1 MKTLS
6 EIDTTSKRA
15 ARGAGFSWGIAEEVG
30 KNMRL
35 LELYGLPGIK
45 NLNKFLK
52 DYKEKQFQKITLI
65 SETNNSNKYPFCP
78 IILGTNFIDQVNLL
92 DKKSN
97 IQISNVAFPILFL
110 PFVCRASEIIG
121 KKIFLKI
128 EEKEFLLNL
137 NQSIYSNYLKNEIL
151 ESCNKINISSNF
163 IEKEFPKL
171 VNTMEVNLLENE
183 DNFTDDE
190 WNNLYKL
197 SEETFVEES
206 DSLKEGAAGAGLTDN
221 D

>member
-1 MKTLS
+1 MKSLS

-15 ARGAGFSWGIAEEVG
+15 TRAAGFSWGIAEEVG

-35 LELYGLPGIK
+35 LELFGLSGIK
-45 NLNKFLK
+45 NLNKYLK
-52 DYKEKQFQKITLI
+52 DYKKKQFQKISLI
-65 SETNNSNKYPFCP
+65 SNINESTKIPFCP

-92 DKKSN
+92 DKREN
-97 IQISNVAFPILFL
+97 IQFINIAFPILFL
-110 PFVCRASEIIG
+110 PFVSRASEIIG

-128 EEKEFLLNL
+128 DEKEFLLNL

-151 ESCNKINISSNF
+151 EKSNSVNISF
-163 IEKEFPKL
+163 IE
-171 VNTMEVNLLENE
+171 NNNLFNENE
-183 DNFTDDE
+183 WKE
-190 WNNLYKL
+190 LYKL

-206 DSLKEGAAGAGLTDN
+206 ESSKIGAAGAGLTDN

>member
-15 ARGAGFSWGIAEEVG
+15 TRGAGFSWGIAEEVG

-65 SETNNSNKYPFCP
+65 SETNYASKNPFCP
-78 IILGTNFIDQVNLL
+78 ITLGTNFIDQVNLL
-92 DKKSN
+92 DKKLN
-97 IQISNVAFPILFL
+97 IQISNLAFPILFI
-110 PFVCRASEIIG
+110 PFVSRASEIVG
-121 KKIFLKI
+121 KKIFLKVDD
-128 EEKEFLLNL
+128 KEFLFNL

-151 ESCNKINISSNF
+151 ENCNNINISF
-163 IEKEFPKL
+163 
-171 VNTMEVNLLENE
+171 LENNNSFNE
-183 DNFTDDE
+183 DE
-190 WNNLYKL
+190 WKELYKL
-197 SEETFVEES
+197 SEDTFVEETE
-206 DSLKEGAAGAGLTDN
+206 SLKTGAAGAGLTDN

>member
-15 ARGAGFSWGIAEEVG
+15 TRGVGFSWGIAEEVG

-35 LELYGLPGIK
+35 LELFGLSGIK
-45 NLNKFLK
+45 NLNKYLK
-52 DYKEKQFQKITLI
+52 DYKKKQFQKITLI
-65 SETNNSNKYPFCP
+65 SDINEANKYPFCP
-78 IILGTNFIDQVNLL
+78 IILGTNFIDQIKLL
-92 DKKSN
+92 DKKNN

-110 PFVCRASEIIG
+110 PFVSRASEIIG
-121 KKIFLKI
+121 KRIFLQI

-151 ESCNKINISSNF
+151 ENCNKININF
-163 IEKEFPKL
+163 
-171 VNTMEVNLLENE
+171 LENNNLFNE
-183 DNFTDDE
+183 NE
-190 WNNLYKL
+190 WNELYKL
-197 SEETFVEES
+197 SEDTFVEETE
-206 DSLKEGAAGAGLTDN
+206 SLKIGAAGAGLTDN

>member
-15 ARGAGFSWGIAEEVG
+15 VKGAGFSWGIAEEVG

-35 LELYGLPGIK
+35 LELFGLPGVK

-52 DYKEKQFQKITLI
+52 DYKEKQFHKSTLI
-65 SETNNSNKYPFCP
+65 SETNNANKYPFCP

-92 DKKSN
+92 DKKIN

-110 PFVCRASEIIG
+110 PFVSRASEIIG
-121 KKIFLKI
+121 KKIFLKL

-137 NQSIYSNYLKNEIL
+137 NQSIFSNYLKNEIL
-151 ESCNKINISSNF
+151 EVCSTINISF
-163 IEKEFPKL
+163 IENKNSF
-171 VNTMEVNLLENE
+171 NENE
-183 DNFTDDE
+183 WKE
-190 WNNLYKL
+190 LYKL
-197 SEETFVEES
+197 SEDTFVEET
-206 DSLKEGAAGAGLTDN
+206 DSLKIGAAGAGLTDN

>member
-15 ARGAGFSWGIAEEVG
+15 TRSAGFSWGISEEVG

-35 LELYGLPGIK
+35 LELFGLAGIK
-45 NLNKFLK
+45 NLNKYLK
-52 DYKEKQFQKITLI
+52 DYKKKQFQKISLI
-65 SETNNSNKYPFCP
+65 SDVNQENKQPFCP

-92 DKKSN
+92 DKKNN
-97 IQISNVAFPILFL
+97 IQISNIAFPILFL
-110 PFVCRASEIIG
+110 PFASRASEVIG

-128 EEKEFLLNL
+128 DEKEFLLNL

-151 ESCNKINISSNF
+151 EIGNIININF
-163 IEKEFPKL
+163 IENNNSF
-171 VNTMEVNLLENE
+171 NE
-183 DNFTDDE
+183 DE
-190 WNNLYKL
+190 WKELYKL
-197 SEETFVEES
+197 SEDTFVEETE
-206 DSLKEGAAGAGLTDN
+206 SLKIGAAGAGLTDN

>member
-1 MKTLS
+1 MRSSS
-6 EIDTTSKRA
+6 EIITVSKRA
-15 ARGAGFSWGIAEEVG
+15 TKAAGYSWGIAEEVG

-52 DYKEKQFQKITLI
+52 DYKEKQFHKITLI
-65 SETNNSNKYPFCP
+65 SETNNANKHPFCP

-92 DKKSN
+92 DTKIN

-110 PFVCRASEIIG
+110 PFVSRASEIIG
-121 KKIFLKI
+121 KRIFLKI

-137 NQSIYSNYLKNEIL
+137 NQSIYSNYLKNEVL
-151 ESCNKINISSNF
+151 EICNTINISF
-163 IEKEFPKL
+163 IENNNSF
-171 VNTMEVNLLENE
+171 NENE
-183 DNFTDDE
+183 WKE
-190 WNNLYKL
+190 LYKL
-197 SEETFVEES
+197 SEDTFVEETE
-206 DSLKEGAAGAGLTDN
+206 SLKIGAAGAGLTDN